1 MFNTL
6 NEQNHIHLS
15 IKLDARP
22 LENLIPVDE
31 FLPIMF
37 DQHQNKTWKAAYPV
51 RNLVAWSAAP
61 LLLFPTH
68 YTGEDGYI
76 SDTEQ
81 SDTIKVIC
89 TVYIYKLKR
98 TI

>member
-1 MFNTL
+1 
-6 NEQNHIHLS
+6 
-15 IKLDARP
+15 
-22 LENLIPVDE
+22 
-31 FLPIMF
+31 MF
-37 DQHQNKTWKAAYPV
+37 DQHQNNTWKSAFPV

-81 SDTIKVIC
+81 SDTIKVLG
-89 TVYIYKLKR
+89 TVYFHKYSIQYRKEPILDVSHGFSCMSWLSFAIDL
-98 TI
+98 TTHILIDL

>member
-1 MFNTL
+1 
-6 NEQNHIHLS
+6 
-15 IKLDARP
+15 
-22 LENLIPVDE
+22 
-31 FLPIMF
+31 MF
-37 DQHQNKTWKAAYPV
+37 DQHQNNTWKSAFPV

-81 SDTIKVIC
+81 SDTIKVLG
-89 TVYIYKLKR
+89 TVYFHKLKHSVQKR
-98 TI
+98 ADFRCITWFQLYVMALIRNRPYNAYSD